1 MLWLE
6 TYVLT
11 IIYIL
16 IVILI
21 FLKSFR
27 IPIRRNSRMHI
38 KWLIYR
44 IKVNQI
50 FKNLYGP
57 VEILWLHY
65 QYIQEIICMLWLLQ
79 GDPNVPA
86 SEISLFGDL
95 TSPLVLT
102 AEQQENLDSLT
113 AVPEHHAMEQSGTTV
128 RQPFR
133 IPEHFSDRD
142 NRYIPEFCTFRYD
155 LHVHV
160 YEYMYLKRI
169 KPYVFERVSFVCI
182 LNIILSNYC
191 RLTFDHFR
199 IESR

>member
-6 TYVLT
+6 TYVYL
-11 IIYIL
+11 YI
-16 IVILI
+16 
-21 FLKSFR
+21 
-27 IPIRRNSRMHI
+27 NSNSNFYEKFSNSYTEKLAFVYI

-113 AVPEHHAMEQSGTTV
+113 AVPEHHAMEQSGSTV

-142 NRYIPEFCTFRYD
+142 NRYIPEFCTFR
-155 LHVHV
+155 
-160 YEYMYLKRI
+160 
-169 KPYVFERVSFVCI
+169 
-182 LNIILSNYC
+182 
-191 RLTFDHFR
+191 
-199 IESR
+199 

>member
-6 TYVLT
+6 TFDCFDHYLNNSNSN
-11 IIYIL
+11 
-16 IVILI
+16 
-21 FLKSFR
+21 FFESFR

-44 IKVNQI
+44 IKVKQI

-102 AEQQENLDSLT
+102 AEQQESLDSLT
-113 AVPEHHAMEQSGTTV
+113 AVPEHHAMEQSGSTV

-155 LHVHV
+155 VHV
-160 YEYMYLKRI
+160 YDYMYSQRMN
-169 KPYVFERVSFVCI
+169 PYVFVRVFPKVSFCI
-182 LNIILSNYC
+182 YI
-191 RLTFDHFR
+191 F
-199 IESR
+199 

>member
-1 MLWLE
+1 
-6 TYVLT
+6 
-11 IIYIL
+11 
-16 IVILI
+16 
-21 FLKSFR
+21 
-27 IPIRRNSRMHI
+27 MHI

-113 AVPEHHAMEQSGTTV
+113 AVPEHHAMEQSGSTI

-155 LHVHV
+155 VHV
-160 YEYMYLKRI
+160 YDYMYSQRI
-169 KPYVFERVSFVCI
+169 KPYVFVRVFPKVSFCKCK
-182 LNIILSNYC
+182 ILSNYC
-191 RLTFDHFR
+191 RLIFDHLR
-199 IESR
+199 IESG

>member
-1 MLWLE
+1 M
-6 TYVLT
+6 
-11 IIYIL
+11 
-16 IVILI
+16 
-21 FLKSFR
+21 KSFR

-113 AVPEHHAMEQSGTTV
+113 AVPEHHAMEQSGSTV

-155 LHVHV
+155 VHV
-160 YEYMYLKRI
+160 YDYMYSQRI
-169 KPYVFERVSFVCI
+169 NPYVFVRVFPKVFFCLYI
-182 LNIILSNYC
+182 
-191 RLTFDHFR
+191 F
-199 IESR
+199 

>member
-1 MLWLE
+1 M
-6 TYVLT
+6 
-11 IIYIL
+11 
-16 IVILI
+16 
-21 FLKSFR
+21 KSFR
-27 IPIRRNSRMHI
+27 IPIRKNSRLYI

-50 FKNLYGP
+50 FKNLYEP

-113 AVPEHHAMEQSGTTV
+113 AVPEHHAMEQSGSTV

-155 LHVHV
+155 VHV
-160 YEYMYLKRI
+160 YDYMYSQRI
-169 KPYVFERVSFVCI
+169 KPYVFVRVFPKVSFCI
-182 LNIILSNYC
+182 YILKYKILSNYC
-191 RLTFDHFR
+191 RLTFDHLR
-199 IESR
+199 IKSWW